1 MATTRISLLPALL
14 EPPMTRDF
22 DTMRNRLRQFFPESF
37 GRALIEP
44 SEFFAEPVGWL
55 PAVELTESAT
65 EFVVIAEL
73 PGLKPA
79 DVTVECEDD
88 TLTIRGSKE
97 GEKKAEKDKNRVH
110 LYERSFGTFFR
121 SFAFP
126 KPVNAEKIVAEFAD
140 GMLTIHIPKAAEVKS
155 MAKKI
160 EIKAK

>member
-1 MATTRISLLPALL
+1 MATTRISLLPALF
-14 EPPMTRDF
+14 EPPMAREF

-37 GRALIEP
+37 GRALFEP
-44 SEFFAEPVGWL
+44 SEFLTEPVGWM
-55 PAVELTESAT
+55 PAVELTENAE
-65 EFVVIAEL
+65 EFVVVAEL

-88 TLTIRGSKE
+88 VLTIRGSKNE
-97 GEKKAEKDKNRVH
+97 EKKEENDKNRVH

-126 KPVNAEKIVAEFAD
+126 KAVNADKVNAEFAN
-140 GMLTIHIPKAAEVKS
+140 GMLTIKIPKAAEVKS
-155 MAKKI
+155 MAKKV

>member
-1 MATTRISLLPALL
+1 MATTRISLLPSLL

-37 GRALIEP
+37 GRALVEP
-44 SEFFAEPVGWL
+44 SEFLAEPVGWL
-55 PAVELTESAT
+55 PAVELTESEK
-65 EFVVIAEL
+65 EFVVVAEL

-97 GEKKAEKDKNRVH
+97 EDKKTENDKHRVH

-126 KPVNAEKIVAEFAD
+126 KPVNAENVVAEFAN
-140 GMLTIHIPKAAEVKS
+140 GMLTIHIQKAPEVKS
-155 MAKKI
+155 LAKKI
-160 EIKAK
+160 EINAK

>member
-14 EPPMTRDF
+14 EPSTTREF

>member
-14 EPPMTRDF
+14 EPPMTREF
-22 DTMRNRLRQFFPESF
+22 DTRRNRLRQFFPESF
-37 GRALIEP
+37 GRALVEP
-44 SEFFAEPVGWL
+44 SEFLAEPVGWL

-65 EFVVIAEL
+65 EFVVVAEL

-97 GEKKAEKDKNRVH
+97 EDKNAENGKHRVH

-126 KPVNAEKIVAEFAD
+126 KPVNAEKVVAEFAQ

>member
-1 MATTRISLLPALL
+1 MATTRISLLPALF
-14 EPPMTRDF
+14 EPPIAREL

-37 GRALIEP
+37 GRALLD
-44 SEFFAEPVGWL
+44 SSDFLAEPVGWM
-55 PAVELTESAT
+55 PAVELTETAE
-65 EFVVIAEL
+65 EFVVVAEL

-97 GEKKAEKDKNRVH
+97 EDKKAENGKHRVH

-126 KPVNAEKIVAEFAD
+126 KPVDAEKVVAEFAN
-140 GMLTIHIPKAAEVKS
+140 GMLTIHIPKAPEVKS

>member
-14 EPPMTRDF
+14 EPPMTREF

-37 GRALIEP
+37 GRALVEP
-44 SEFFAEPVGWL
+44 SDFLAEPVGWL
-55 PAVELTESAT
+55 PAVELTENAT

-73 PGLKPA
+73 PGMKPA
-79 DVTVECEDD
+79 EVTVECEDD

-97 GEKKAEKDKNRVH
+97 EEKKAEKEKNRVH

-126 KPVNAEKIVAEFAD
+126 KPVNAEKIVAEFAN
-140 GMLTIHIPKAAEVKS
+140 GMLTIHIPKAEEVKS